1 MPTQQGQRLLA
12 ALGFAKQGVHK
23 VTLGVVMPG
32 GRTRGPCCA
41 LKPDTSLPRAALRG
55 PGAASSW
62 PHSCGVTVLLPA
74 WLPAFPC

>member
-1 MPTQQGQRLLA
+1 MPAQQGQRLPA
-12 ALGFAKQGVHK
+12 ALRFAKQGVHK
-23 VTLGVVMPG
+23 VTLGVVMLG

-41 LKPDTSLPRAALRG
+41 LKPDTSLPRG

-62 PHSCGVTVLLPA
+62 PHSCGVTLLLPA